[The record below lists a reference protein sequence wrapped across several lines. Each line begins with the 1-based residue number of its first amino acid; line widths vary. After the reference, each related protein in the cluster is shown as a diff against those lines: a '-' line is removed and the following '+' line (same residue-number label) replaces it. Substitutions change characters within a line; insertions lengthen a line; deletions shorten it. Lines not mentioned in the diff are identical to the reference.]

1 MSIFQYKAHNKAGE
15 KINGMVEAENEA
27 NAIDIL
33 EEKNY
38 RIISLEEKKALP
50 SVLSVLNRIK
60 PKDLVVFSRQFSVL
74 ISATVPVV
82 QSLRILIDQTENL
95 KLKMII
101 SEIADDVDGGTK
113 LSEAMSKYGNVFNK
127 FYISVIKSGETSG
140 KLDDIL
146 DYLANEMEKSYDL
159 KSKIKS
165 AMIYPAFVLSGLG
178 LVGIGM
184 MVFVL
189 PKLTDIIK
197 QSGMELPLSTKILIF
212 SSDVLSHYWI
222 LLILVLLFVIIGI
235 KLIVKTKQG
244 KYVKDFILLKL
255 PIFGNLFKK
264 IYIVRF
270 TRSLQTLIVSGI
282 TLTIGLKIVSEIV
295 ENSIYQKVLNQAV
308 KDVEDGNPLSATLE
322 KSKLIPKMLSQMI
335 SIGETTGKLDLVLD
349 KITKFYTR
357 EINSI
362 VENLLTLMEPIIIVV
377 IGIAVGIM
385 VAAIIMP
392 MYNMAQAY

>member
-322 KSKLIPKMLSQMI
+322 KSKVIPKMLSQMI

>member
-212 SSDVLSHYWI
+212 SSDVLSHYWL

-244 KYVKDFILLKL
+244 KYIKDFILLKL

-322 KSKLIPKMLSQMI
+322 KSKVIPKMLSQMI

>member
-244 KYVKDFILLKL
+244 KYIKDFILLKL

-322 KSKLIPKMLSQMI
+322 KSKVIPKMLSQMI